1 MDASMIEEQ
10 NKLRAS
16 MGMKPLPVAGSVSS
30 TANADTNDSDND
42 DRNDRDADD
51 DDGEVA
57 STIETCQAA
66 SYDNYRQVQA
76 AEAEKRKRAE
86 RMATIKKQREK
97 EQRNALLKGSIL
109 GDAAEADVDAK
120 SWLMGQKKRQ
130 KKIDKARKM
139 EEELAEAEARAAAA
153 IQYTFKDLAGLKVA
167 HEVDKFG
174 DGDEQILTLK
184 DASIDQLEEEGDE
197 LENVDIRDQEKLK
210 ERLDLKIKR
219 PDYNPLDDD
228 NSGLLSKYDEEIYG
242 KKLTKFTLDTNGA
255 VAALGNMLEGE
266 AAKAKSKGIDVDMID
281 GTGQPSSDYLDISEV
296 KVKKPKKGKKSKSTR
311 RKQADDENDLFPA
324 ADAVTEEMEIDL
336 VPSKKRKSGNVDLG
350 DDDDLQAALS
360 KQRREALK
368 KRKKMKPEDLAK
380 QLKTEAT
387 EEDPTPEE
395 SAGLVIGEV
404 SEFVSGLGALQ
415 HEETRKAKAPK
426 PKPKSAIAASSQDK
440 DGDQQMGEAE
450 PLETYGEYPQE
461 MPGGDSNNDGDDND
475 DDEDGKLMEEKTVAH
490 SMGSALSLLRERG
503 ILKETNSGETHEAFR
518 KKQEFLAKK
527 RQMEVEM
534 EETARLQRERDRNSG
549 RLDRMSACEREE
561 YARQQNAQRETQQS
575 RKMAELFSENFVPTF
590 EIKYVDD
597 DGRRLDTKG
606 AFKQLSHA
614 FHGKGSGKGKTE
626 LKLKKIEE
634 EKRREAQSMLDASQN
649 VGMSSVTAQQLKK
662 RKEAGVRLA

>member
-1 MDASMIEEQ
+1 MDAVMIEEQ

-16 MGMKPLPVAGSVSS
+16 MGMKPLPVPGATVP
-30 TANADTNDSDND
+30 TAPDSDSD
-42 DRNDRDADD
+42 DRNKNNDGDD
-51 DDGEVA
+51 GGEVA
-57 STIETCQAA
+57 STIETRQAA
-66 SYDNYRQVQA
+66 AYENYRQAQE
-76 AEAEKRKRAE
+76 AEAEKHKRAE
-86 RMATIKKQREK
+86 RMAAIKKKREK
-97 EQRNALLKGSIL
+97 EQRNALLEGSGL
-109 GDAAEADVDAK
+109 GDAESADTDAK
-120 SWLMGQKKRQ
+120 AWLMGQKKRQ

-153 IQYTFKDLAGLKVA
+153 IQYTSKDLAGLKIA
-167 HEVDKFG
+167 HEMDKFG

-210 ERLDLKIKR
+210 ERLELKVKR

-228 NSGLLSKYDEEIYG
+228 GSGNAGLLSKYDEEIYG
-242 KKLTKFTLDTNGA
+242 KRNTKFTLDTNGA
-255 VAALGNMLEGE
+255 VAALGNLLEDE
-266 AAKAKSKGIDVDMID
+266 AAKVKPRGINMEMID

-311 RKQADDENDLFPA
+311 KKRADDEDGLLTEAAVAA
-324 ADAVTEEMEIDL
+324 ADEMEIDP
-336 VPSKKRKSGNVDLG
+336 VPSRKRKTNDVDLG

-380 QLKTEAT
+380 QLRTDSP
-387 EEDPTPEE
+387 EDGASLAEPT
-395 SAGLVIGEV
+395 GLVIGEV
-404 SEFVSGLGALQ
+404 SEFVSGIGAIQ
-415 HEETRKAKAPK
+415 QEEKKKPK
-426 PKPKSAIAASSQDK
+426 PPSAKPKSAITASTKDT

-450 PLETYGEYPQE
+450 PIEAYAEYQQEAPDGEN
-461 MPGGDSNNDGDDND
+461 SN
-475 DDEDGKLMEEKTVAH
+475 DEEEELMQEKTVAQ
-490 SMGSALSLLRERG
+490 SMGSALALLRERG
-503 ILKETNSGETHEAFR
+503 ILKETDSSETHEAFR

-527 RQMEVEM
+527 RQMELDM

-549 RLDRMSACEREE
+549 RLDRMSAREREE

-575 RKMAELFSENFVPTF
+575 RKMAELFSQNFVPTF

-597 DGRRLDTKG
+597 DGRRLNTKE
-606 AFKQLSHA
+606 AFKQMSHA

-634 EKRREAQSMLDASQN
+634 EKRREGQSMLDASQN

>member
-42 DRNDRDADD
+42 DRNDRDAGD

-57 STIETCQAA
+57 STIETRQAA

-76 AEAEKRKRAE
+76 AEAEKCKRAE
-86 RMATIKKQREK
+86 RMAGIKKQREK

-109 GDAAEADVDAK
+109 GDAAEADIDAK
-120 SWLMGQKKRQ
+120 SWLIGQKKRQ

-153 IQYTFKDLAGLKVA
+153 IQYTSKDLAGLKVA

-184 DASIDQLEEEGDE
+184 DASIDQLEEDGDE
-197 LENVDIRDQEKLK
+197 LENVNIRDQEKLK

-266 AAKAKSKGIDVDMID
+266 AAKTKPKGIDVDMID

-311 RKQADDENDLFPA
+311 RKQVDDKNDLFPA
-324 ADAVTEEMEIDL
+324 ADTVTEEMEIDL
-336 VPSKKRKSGNVDLG
+336 VPSKKRKSGNIDLG

-387 EEDPTPEE
+387 EEDPTLEE

-415 HEETRKAKAPK
+415 HEETRKSKAPK
-426 PKPKSAIAASSQDK
+426 PKLKSAIAASSQDK

-450 PLETYGEYPQE
+450 PLETCGEYPQE
-461 MPGGDSNNDGDDND
+461 MPAGDTND
-475 DDEDGKLMEEKTVAH
+475 DDDEGDGKLMEEKTVAH

-503 ILKETNSGETHEAFR
+503 ILKETNSSETHEAFR

-527 RQMEVEM
+527 RQMEVDM
-534 EETARLQRERDRNSG
+534 EENARLQRERDRNSG
-549 RLDRMSACEREE
+549 RLDRMSAREREE